1 MFANNRVFFISASII
16 FLLVL
21 VGAFLPEQFANVA
34 NQAQAYVG
42 QYFGWFYLASIFCFV
57 VFLLYLA
64 FGKYGKIRL
73 GPQDST
79 PDFSFF
85 SWINMQIGRASCRES
100 VYLWVMTAGVKTKK

>member
-1 MFANNRVFFISASII
+1 
-16 FLLVL
+16 LVL

-42 QYFGWFYLASIFCFV
+42 QSFGWFYLASIFCFV

-73 GPQDST
+73 GPQDSA
-79 PDFSFF
+79 PDFRFF
-85 SWINMQIGRASCRES
+85 SWITMLLSPGFGVGVVFYGIAEPMIH
-100 VYLWVMTAGVKTKK
+100 YLGPPH

>member
-85 SWINMQIGRASCRES
+85 LGLICCFLRGLGWAWCFMAWLNP
-100 VYLWVMTAGVKTKK
+100 